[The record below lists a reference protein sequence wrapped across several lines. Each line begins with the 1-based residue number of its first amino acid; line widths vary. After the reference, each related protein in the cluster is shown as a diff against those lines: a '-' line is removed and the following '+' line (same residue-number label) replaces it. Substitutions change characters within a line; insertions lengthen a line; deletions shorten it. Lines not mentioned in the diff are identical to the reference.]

1 MTASPTAV
9 AARNPVDAGLYRN
22 VWRHAAGARI
32 ALAGSMLLLLASQ
45 SIKLTMPW
53 LAGKAIDA
61 LQRGGAD
68 ALGQALVWIACVMAT
83 AIVAWAL
90 HGPGRVLERR
100 VGMRVRKSLADAL
113 YDRLAAAPLS
123 WHDQHHSSDLQQR
136 ARQSTAALYEFAQN
150 QFVYLQCMVNCVG
163 PLLALSLL
171 SPVVGAAALVAY
183 AVLAFLTT
191 RFDRALMTLATRQ
204 MDAERR
210 YGTGLGD
217 FLGSMA
223 TMASLRLQGAAR
235 LLLQRR
241 LDAVFVPLNRAIVLN
256 EYKWCMVDLAST
268 LMTWSLVIGYVW
280 LATRHGGTAVAIG
293 AVFMVQQYA
302 SRTAGVATDMAGRLQ
317 GLAQSRA
324 DFASARTI
332 FDAPPAAPVRP
343 LPADWGRLDIAD
355 LHFRHVGAPA
365 DVPSL
370 ALASLTLR
378 RGERLALVGASGSGK
393 STLMRVLAGLYAA
406 DRIEIAVDGVAQP
419 EVRNLAA
426 LATLVPQEAD
436 VFEGTVRENLDFGA
450 GLPEPA
456 LNAAMAGSGF
466 DAALPGLAG
475 GVAFNLLERGGN
487 LSGGQRQRL
496 CLARGA
502 LAAAG
507 SSLVFLDEPTS
518 ALDPLIEAQIHH
530 RLARTFPGAC
540 IVASVHRM
548 SLLPHFD
555 RVVFMDHGRIVDCGS
570 VADLRLRQPAFDAM
584 LAAGQRTA
592 PDDAEAQAATPAL
605 PEPIAS

>member
-1 MTASPTAV
+1 MIATHSETAPT
-9 AARNPVDAGLYRN
+9 RNPVDAGLYRN
-22 VWRHAAGARI
+22 VWHHAAGARV
-32 ALAGSMLLLLASQ
+32 ALAGSMALLLASQ
-45 SIKLTMPW
+45 SLKLAVPW
-53 LAGKAIDA
+53 FAAKAIDA
-61 LQRGGAD
+61 LQRGGPGALAQ
-68 ALGQALVWIACVMAT
+68 ALGWIACVMAT
-83 AIVAWAL
+83 AVAGWAL

-163 PLLALSLL
+163 PLLALALL
-171 SPVVGAAALVAY
+171 SPWVGGSALVAY
-183 AVLAFLTT
+183 GLLAFLTT
-191 RFDRALMTLATRQ
+191 RFDRALMVLATRQ

-210 YGTGLGD
+210 YGAGLGD

-223 TMASLRLQGAAR
+223 TMVSLRLQAASR

-241 LDAVFVPLNRAIVLN
+241 LAAVFVPLNRAIVLN

-280 LATRHGGTAVAIG
+280 LTAAHGAAGIAIG

-302 SRTAGVATDMAGRLQ
+302 SRAAGVATDMAGRLQ

-332 FDAPPAAPVRP
+332 FDAPHAPPAHA
-343 LPADWGRLDIAD
+343 LPPDWRRLEIAH
-355 LHFRHVGAPA
+355 LEFRHVASTA
-365 DVPSL
+365 AAPSL
-370 ALASLTLR
+370 ALAALTLR
-378 RGERLALVGASGSGK
+378 RGERVALVGASGSGK

-419 EVRNLAA
+419 AARSLAS
-426 LATLVPQEAD
+426 LSTLVPQEAD

-450 GLPEPA
+450 DLPEPA
-456 LNAAMAGSGF
+456 LHAAIGGSGF
-466 DAALPGLAG
+466 DAALPGLPG
-475 GVAFNLLERGGN
+475 GLAYPLLERGSN

-502 LAAAG
+502 LAARG

-530 RLARTFPGAC
+530 RLAQTFPQAC

-555 RVVFMDHGRIVDCGS
+555 RVGLMDGGHLVDIGTL
-570 VADLRLRQPAFDAM
+570 AQLRERQPAFARM
-584 LAAGQRTA
+584 LVGSAHEPASHAAAT
-592 PDDAEAQAATPAL
+592 QAA
-605 PEPIAS
+605 